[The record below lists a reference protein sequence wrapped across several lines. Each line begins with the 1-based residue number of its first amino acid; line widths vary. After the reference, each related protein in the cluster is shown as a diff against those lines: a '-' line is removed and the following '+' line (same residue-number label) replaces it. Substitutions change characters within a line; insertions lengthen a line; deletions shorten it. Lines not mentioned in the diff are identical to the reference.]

1 MWPLT
6 ALLLLGESSVH
17 GQRQKDLGCGVSVAQ
32 AVCACVLCIARVGEH
47 SSFPNSSSLSIFR
60 GSREGGFL
68 RARKSKGKR
77 KTGLETPRAFPMVK
91 GPLLSSHPQHSSAS
105 ILILQFQA
113 AGKLVSLPRPSTQF
127 PKIST
132 PTPLGDLL
140 GYSPLPGSCL
150 LNPHDPSLPLC
161 TSKWV
166 PVDSSTVWCLLPR
179 GWFSNVGRILEAGVF
194 SEWPTPDHILGTSS

>member
-1 MWPLT
+1 MCACVL
-6 ALLLLGESSVH
+6 
-17 GQRQKDLGCGVSVAQ
+17 CI
-32 AVCACVLCIARVGEH
+32 VCACVLCIARVGEH

-113 AGKLVSLPRPSTQF
+113 AGKLVSLPHPSTQF
-127 PKIST
+127 PTFST

-140 GYSPLPGSCL
+140 GYSPLLNVFSIPMTPVCLYAPRNGYRWIVVRCGVSSHGDGLAMWAGSWKPGFSQSGPPQTTSWAAHL
-150 LNPHDPSLPLC
+150 DSLPP
-161 TSKWV
+161 W
-166 PVDSSTVWCLLPR
+166 LPIQYPR
-179 GWFSNVGRILEAGVF
+179 S
-194 SEWPTPDHILGTSS
+194 